1 MESGGVLHIPRQIL
15 AVYAIVSGMNNAT
28 RVEVVRGKN
37 ESSASLLRRFSRRGQ
52 GLGLVRAL
60 RKIRYYSRTK
70 SKNVMHARAMVRG
83 DVIKTYNEQVKLGKI
98 DPNARR
104 TKGKK

>member
-1 MESGGVLHIPRQIL
+1 
-15 AVYAIVSGMNNAT
+15 MNNAV
-28 RVEVVRGKN
+28 RIEVVRGKN

-70 SKNVMHARAMVRG
+70 SKNVQHARAMVRG

-104 TKGKK
+104 TKGKR